1 MGAGA
6 GYTIEVSDAKVVSS
20 VDVSTFTLE
29 KDGGYCTATVP
40 CDVKLSA
47 TLSGGSYYDGIGEIA
62 NVALTVTSVV
72 IALEFGNG
80 FNDDLL
86 TPEAI
91 DKYERQFGED
101 INSLWREL
109 VDVVEPSDININFIR
124 EEMSYGIN
132 YNGEARLG
140 GGWVGSTFDGIFTAE
155 LDGRGG
161 SNELLSAD
169 MLVDEDFVID
179 FIDKAKYGDN
189 LEYTVFY
196 NDDIMDSYSEKDEAI
211 AALKKEIISDIEN
224 ADLDGCYV
232 EENRYYLRDGGAD
245 TYEYETDWDYSEVVY
260 NADADF
266 DIDAIEDIISE
277 MDEENNPNFDEGFD
291 I

>member
-62 NVALTVTSVV
+62 NVALTVSSVV
-72 IALEFGNG
+72 IALSFGNG
-80 FNDDLL
+80 FNEELL
-86 TPEAI
+86 TPEAVA
-91 DKYERQFGED
+91 KYESQFDTD
-101 INSLWREL
+101 INDLWREL

-140 GGWVGSTFDGIFTAE
+140 GGWVGSTFDGTFTAE
-155 LDGRGG
+155 LDGRDG

-169 MLVDEDFVID
+169 MSVDEDFVIE

-196 NDDIMDSYSEKDEAI
+196 NDDIMDSYPEKDEAI
-211 AALKKEIISDIEN
+211 TALKNEILSDIEN
-224 ADLDGCYV
+224 VDPEGCYV
-232 EENRYYLRDGGAD
+232 EENRYYLRDGGVD

-260 NADADF
+260 SADTDF
-266 DIDAIEDIISE
+266 DFDAIADIISE
-277 MDEENNPNFDEGFD
+277 MDEENNPDFDEGFD

>member
-62 NVALTVTSVV
+62 NVALTVSSVV

-140 GGWVGSTFDGIFTAE
+140 GGWVGSTFDGTFTAE

-169 MLVDEDFVID
+169 MSVDEDFVID

-211 AALKKEIISDIEN
+211 AALKEEIFSDIEN
-224 ADLDGCYV
+224 ADPSGCYV
-232 EENRYYLRDGGAD
+232 EENRYYLRDGGVD

-260 NADADF
+260 SADADIDF
-266 DIDAIEDIISE
+266 DAVTDLIDE
-277 MDEENNPNFDEGFD
+277 MDEENNPGIDEDFD

>member
-6 GYTIEVSDAKVVSS
+6 GYTIEVNDAKVVSS

-29 KDGGYCTATVP
+29 KDGGYCTATVS

-62 NVALTVTSVV
+62 NVALTVSSVV
-72 IALEFGNG
+72 IALSFGNG

-86 TPEAI
+86 TPEAVA
-91 DKYERQFGED
+91 KYEGQFGED

-140 GGWVGSTFDGIFTAE
+140 GGWVGSTFDGTFTAE
-155 LDGRGG
+155 LDGRDG
-161 SNELLSAD
+161 SNELLSAA
-169 MLVDEDFVID
+169 MSVDEDFVID

-211 AALKKEIISDIEN
+211 AALKEEIFSDIEN
-224 ADLDGCYV
+224 ADPYGCYV
-232 EENRYYLRDGGAD
+232 EENRYYLRDGGVD

-260 NADADF
+260 SADADIDF
-266 DIDAIEDIISE
+266 DAVTDLIDE
-277 MDEENNPNFDEGFD
+277 MNEENNPGIDEDFD

>member
-62 NVALTVTSVV
+62 NVALTVSSVV
-72 IALEFGNG
+72 IDLGFGNG
-80 FNDDLL
+80 FNEELL
-86 TPEAI
+86 TPEAVA
-91 DKYERQFGED
+91 KYESQFDTD
-101 INSLWREL
+101 INDLWREL

-140 GGWVGSTFDGIFTAE
+140 GGWVGSTFDGTFTAE
-155 LDGRGG
+155 LDGRDGR
-161 SNELLSAD
+161 NELLSAT
-169 MLVDEDFVID
+169 MSVDEDFVID

-196 NDDIMDSYSEKDEAI
+196 NDDIMDSYPEKDEAI
-211 AALKKEIISDIEN
+211 AALKNEILSDIEN
-224 ADLDGCYV
+224 VDPEGCYV
-232 EENRYYLRDGGAD
+232 EENRYYLRDGGVD
-245 TYEYETDWDYSEVVY
+245 TYEYETDWDYSEIVY
-260 NADADF
+260 NADTDF
-266 DIDAIEDIISE
+266 DFDAIADIISE
-277 MDEENNPNFDEGFD
+277 MDEENNPDFDEGFD